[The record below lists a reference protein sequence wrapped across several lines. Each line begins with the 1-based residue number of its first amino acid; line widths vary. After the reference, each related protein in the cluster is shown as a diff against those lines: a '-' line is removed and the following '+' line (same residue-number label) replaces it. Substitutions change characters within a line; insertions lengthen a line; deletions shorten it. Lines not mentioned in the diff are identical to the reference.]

1 MAQIIIISEEDRN
14 NIQRSNA
21 EYESRMNIILYILKN
36 NIAVDKKRFDDYQK
50 EYGEK
55 YLIFESDKRA
65 LENKYLA
72 NINYSSWS
80 LNYNTCEL
88 SYE

>member
-1 MAQIIIISEEDRN
+1 MTQIIISEEDRN

-21 EYESRMNIILYILKN
+21 ECESRMSIILYILKN

-50 EYGEK
+50 EYSEK
-55 YLIFESDKRA
+55 YLIFESDKKA
-65 LENKYLA
+65 LETKYLA
-72 NINYSSWS
+72 NVKYSSWS